1 MWINIWYNLIGDF
14 MSEEYEYSF
23 KVNDITSFIDYCVNN
38 GYKLIDQYDQVRT
51 LYKNGGKVMARI
63 TKNIFSDKTIEILDF
78 KDDNLS
84 DKSLK
89 IRRESKQLIIDDK
102 NRDFVYS
109 LFEILD
115 LKEAKK
121 LIRKRYIYG
130 LSDVT
135 FELDMYKEPP
145 MNVLAFEGDKF
156 ATDKTY
162 FELKDM
168 IEKYAI
174 KE

>member
-1 MWINIWYNLIGDF
+1 MLVNIWYNLIGDF

-23 KVNDITSFIDYCVNN
+23 KVNDITPFIDYCVNN

-51 LYKNGGKVMARI
+51 LYKNGGKVMARM
-63 TKNIFSDKTIEILDF
+63 TKNIFPDKEIEILDF

-89 IRRESKQLIIDDK
+89 IRRESKQLIIDDE

-130 LSDVT
+130 LYGVT

-145 MNVLAFEGDKF
+145 MNVLAFEGDKD